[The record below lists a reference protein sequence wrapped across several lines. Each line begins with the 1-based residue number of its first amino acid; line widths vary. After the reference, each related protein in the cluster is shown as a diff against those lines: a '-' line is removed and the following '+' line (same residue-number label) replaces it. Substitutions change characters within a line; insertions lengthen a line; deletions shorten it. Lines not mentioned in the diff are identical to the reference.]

1 MQEITERHPSLTR
14 ILLCGTNNGMAIP
27 PVKRNSRLRMLLS
40 WAVAGALVGAFWARL
55 HHGASTSVHSW
66 HDFVL
71 SRESAGFPPGILI
84 SIVLLVLFSL
94 YWEAAAKKVADTRT
108 QESRASRGI
117 HLAMITGAQLLLI
130 IPVPGFRMR
139 FLPNATALAAIG
151 LLIEVAFLLLA
162 VWARQLLGHNW
173 SGAVAIKVDQ
183 ELIRSGPYNFVR
195 HPIYAG
201 MLGAYLGI
209 AMISGEVHA
218 LLGLILACFAYWRKI
233 RIEEQYLSTVFGS
246 AYLDYQAGVSAII
259 PGVL

>member
-1 MQEITERHPSLTR
+1 MQEITGRNQSLTR
-14 ILLCGTNNGMAIP
+14 IYICGTNNGMAIP
-27 PVKRNSRLRMLLS
+27 PVKRNSFFRIIAFSALGG
-40 WAVAGALVGAFWARL
+40 AIAGAIWARL
-55 HHGASTSVHSW
+55 HRGAGSSVHNW

-71 SRESAGFPPGILI
+71 SREHAGFPPGILI

-94 YWEAAAKKVADTRT
+94 YWEAAAKNVADTRT

-117 HLAMITGAQLLLI
+117 HLTLITGAQLLLLF
-130 IPVPGFRMR
+130 PVPGLHAR
-139 FLPNATALAAIG
+139 FLPNAKVLTAIG
-151 LLIEVAFLLLA
+151 LLIEVGFLLLA
-162 VWARQLLGHNW
+162 VWARQLLGRNW

-183 ELIRSGPYNFVR
+183 ALIRSGPYNFVR
-195 HPIYAG
+195 HPIYSG

-209 AMISGEVHA
+209 AIISGEVHA

-246 AYLDYQAGVSAII
+246 AYMDYQADVSALI

>member
-1 MQEITERHPSLTR
+1 LQEITERHSSLTR
-14 ILLCGTNNGMAIP
+14 IPICGTNKGMAIP
-27 PVKRNSRLRMLLS
+27 LEKRNSRLRTLLS
-40 WAVAGALVGAFWARL
+40 WTVAGAFVGALWARL
-55 HHGASTSVHSW
+55 HHGAGTSIHSW

-71 SRESAGFPPGILI
+71 SREHAGFPPGILI

-94 YWEAAAKKVADTRT
+94 YWEVAAKDAADTKT

-117 HLAMITGAQLLLI
+117 HLTLVTAAQLLLLLP
-130 IPVPGFRMR
+130 IPGLRAR
-139 FLPNATALAAIG
+139 FLPNTTALTLIG
-151 LLIEVAFLLLA
+151 LVIEAAFLLLA
-162 VWARQLLGHNW
+162 VWARQLLGRNW

-183 ELIRSGPYNFVR
+183 ALIRSGPYNFVR
-195 HPIYAG
+195 HPIYSA

-209 AMISGEVHA
+209 AIISGEIHA

-246 AYLDYQAGVSAII
+246 AYVDYQAHVSALI